1 MSNTIFDI
9 TTTEPKSD
17 DVFFVDTNVWYW
29 LTYASSKTFLNK
41 DQAPSEYQTTLYP
54 DFIQKA
60 LNVSAKLYYSPLSLA
75 ELANTIEN
83 IEFGIFEMFNIN
95 DGKRIHRKQFR
106 KIAKE
111 RKGVVQEVEAAWDTI
126 ASLANSLDCELTEKL
141 SEASMEIFKSSNLDP
156 YDAFFIEIMRTN
168 NLTKIITDDADFG
181 STTGLQIFTANSR
194 LNSQ

>member
-83 IEFGIFEMFNIN
+83 IEFGIFEMFNKN

-194 LNSQ
+194 LNTQ